1 MCLQVSRASSGPL
14 HMDSSF
20 TLVYSRL
27 PHTHRHAN
35 NKATGRRDVVLVLP
49 NNLKFSLEVL
59 GVLGQRH
66 LYDVERVV
74 VVFLRGQQQSQQVE
88 GVDVVPL
95 ELQRLPNIA

>member
-1 MCLQVSRASSGPL
+1 M
-14 HMDSSF
+14 
-20 TLVYSRL
+20 
-27 PHTHRHAN
+27 
-35 NKATGRRDVVLVLP
+35 LVLP

>member
-1 MCLQVSRASSGPL
+1 MR
-14 HMDSSF
+14 
-20 TLVYSRL
+20 
-27 PHTHRHAN
+27 
-35 NKATGRRDVVLVLP
+35 VLS

-66 LYDVERVV
+66 LYDVECVV
-74 VVFLRGQQQSQQVE
+74 VVFLSGQQQSQQVE

>member
-1 MCLQVSRASSGPL
+1 MRVP
-14 HMDSSF
+14 
-20 TLVYSRL
+20 
-27 PHTHRHAN
+27 
-35 NKATGRRDVVLVLP
+35 P

-74 VVFLRGQQQSQQVE
+74 VVFLSGQQQSQQVE